1 VYGYL
6 LGTVMSDGAIQFEFK
21 QISLDDL
28 RRANAG
34 RYPDALVGWCY
45 EKNADQK
52 IPKSE
57 ACVAGR

>member
-1 VYGYL
+1 
-6 LGTVMSDGAIQFEFK
+6 MSDGSIRFEFR
-21 QISLDDL
+21 QIGLEDL

-52 IPKSE
+52 IPKPE
-57 ACVAGR
+57 ACVAGK